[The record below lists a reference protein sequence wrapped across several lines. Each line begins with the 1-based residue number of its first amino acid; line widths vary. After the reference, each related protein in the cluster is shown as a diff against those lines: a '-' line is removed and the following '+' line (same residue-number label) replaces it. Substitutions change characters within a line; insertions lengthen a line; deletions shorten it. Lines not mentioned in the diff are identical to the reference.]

1 MCLIYNMWGLQMIA
15 TVLICLFINW
25 LQINQVADAEI
36 YIYIFFQMYVRF
48 LSKELLV

>member
-15 TVLICLFINW
+15 TVLICLFIIW

-36 YIYIFFQMYVRF
+36 YIYISKCMYVF
-48 LSKELLV
+48 CLKNC

>member
-15 TVLICLFINW
+15 TVLICLFIIW

-36 YIYIFFQMYVRF
+36 YIYIFFSKCMYVF
-48 LSKELLV
+48 CLKNC